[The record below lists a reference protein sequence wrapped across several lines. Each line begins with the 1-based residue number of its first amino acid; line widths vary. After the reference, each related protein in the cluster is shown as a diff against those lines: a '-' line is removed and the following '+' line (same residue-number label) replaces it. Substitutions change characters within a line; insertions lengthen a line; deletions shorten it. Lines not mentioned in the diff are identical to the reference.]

1 MKKTMIL
8 LATFAMA
15 LLFITFPAFSGEQ
28 VGSMPVENLNLTEKQ
43 LDALGELIEES
54 SEKQFEIITQIESK
68 FIDLRQEIRKEDR
81 FDTKI
86 KEKRSVRKSNKLV
99 KEITSLNGRLLKTR
113 VEYFLKAK
121 NILTNEQRKQVVSA
135 LEFDDDAFE
144 GDLPEI
150 IDLDILTLPLDLTTK
165 QIKKILNYQTDM
177 RIKALKINLEILYQL
192 VDLKNELI
200 IAEPDSPKIDKFVLK
215 LVDLGTKLLDNRVK
229 YFLKSKDVLTAAQK
243 KRLIHAI
250 MMY

>member
-1 MKKTMIL
+1 MKKTMVL

-43 LDALGELIEES
+43 LDALGGLIEES
-54 SEKQFEIITQIESK
+54 SEKQIEITTQIESK

-99 KEITSLNGRLLKTR
+99 KEITSLNGLLLKTR
-113 VEYFLKAK
+113 VEYFLKGK
-121 NILTNEQRKQVVSA
+121 KILTNEQGKQVVSA
-135 LEFDDDAFE
+135 LEFDDDSFE

-200 IAEPDSPKIDKFVLK
+200 IAEPDSQKIDKLVLN

-229 YFLKSKDVLTAAQK
+229 YFLKSKDVLTTVQK

>member
-1 MKKTMIL
+1 MKKTMVI

-15 LLFITFPAFSGEQ
+15 LLFISFPAFSGDE
-28 VGSMPVENLNLTEKQ
+28 VGGMPVENLNLTEKQ
-43 LDALGELIEES
+43 LDALGDLIEES
-54 SEKQFEIITQIESK
+54 REKQFEIITQIESK

-99 KEITSLNGRLLKTR
+99 KEIISLNGRLLKTR

-121 NILTNEQRKQVVSA
+121 NMLTSAQRKLVVST
-135 LEFDDDAFE
+135 LEFDDDSFE

-165 QIKKILNYQTDM
+165 QVKKILNYQTDM

-200 IAEPDSPKIDKFVLK
+200 IAEPDSPKIDKL
-215 LVDLGTKLLDNRVK
+215 LLNLADLGTKLLDNRVK
-229 YFLKSKDVLTAAQK
+229 YFLKSKDVLTPVQK

-250 MMY
+250 MVY

>member
-1 MKKTMIL
+1 MKKTMVI

-15 LLFITFPAFSGEQ
+15 LLFISFPAFSGDE
-28 VGSMPVENLNLTEKQ
+28 VGGMPVENLNLTEKQ
-43 LDALGELIEES
+43 LDALGDLIEES

-99 KEITSLNGRLLKTR
+99 KEIISLNGRLLKTR
-113 VEYFLKAK
+113 VESFLKAK
-121 NILTNEQRKQVVSA
+121 NMLTSAQRKLVVST
-135 LEFDDDAFE
+135 LEFDDDSFE

-177 RIKALKINLEILYQL
+177 KIKALKINLEILYQL

-200 IAEPDSPKIDKFVLK
+200 IAEPDSPKIDKFVLN

-229 YFLKSKDVLTAAQK
+229 YFLKSKDVLTTVQK

>member
-28 VGSMPVENLNLTEKQ
+28 AGSMPVENLNLTEKQ
-43 LDALGELIEES
+43 LNALGGLIEKS

-86 KEKRSVRKSNKLV
+86 NEKRSVRKSNKLV
-99 KEITSLNGRLLKTR
+99 KEITSLNGLLLKTR
-113 VEYFLKAK
+113 VEYFLKGK
-121 NILTNEQRKQVVSA
+121 KILTNEQGKQVVSA
-135 LEFDDDAFE
+135 LEFDDDSFE

-165 QIKKILNYQTDM
+165 QIKKILNYQTGM
-177 RIKALKINLEILYQL
+177 KIKALKINLEILYQL

-200 IAEPDSPKIDKFVLK
+200 IAEPDSQKIDKLVLN